1 MTSTRLLAAAVG
13 LLVVLPLVFWGGM
26 PGTLVVLV
34 FALTVCLDEYAR
46 MAFPGAH
53 LTALAWLWPASAAVG
68 ASALWAPP
76 RVTAA
81 VLALVVMGT
90 MVRVTVDA
98 PEPISL
104 AADRVGRYLVG
115 IAWIGGLLPFLAV
128 LRGWD
133 HGIAWVLL
141 VMVIAWAG
149 DTGAYFAG
157 RALGGRLFGDRKL
170 APRVSPKKSWEGFV
184 GGIVGSA
191 VGAVIVVHLGLPNVG
206 LAVAAVIGAT
216 GSAIS
221 VLGDLSESLLKRA
234 FDVKDSG
241 WIMPGHG
248 GLLDRI
254 DSLLFV
260 APVVYTLALVGGA
273 G

>member
-98 PEPISL
+98 PDPISL
-104 AADRVGRYLVG
+104 AADRV
-115 IAWIGGLLPFLAV
+115 AWISQLTQEGQHGEPGRM
-128 LRGWD
+128 LR
-133 HGIAWVLL
+133 L
-141 VMVIAWAG
+141 V
-149 DTGAYFAG
+149 
-157 RALGGRLFGDRKL
+157 
-170 APRVSPKKSWEGFV
+170 P
-184 GGIVGSA
+184 
-191 VGAVIVVHLGLPNVG
+191 
-206 LAVAAVIGAT
+206 
-216 GSAIS
+216 
-221 VLGDLSESLLKRA
+221 
-234 FDVKDSG
+234 DVKHLRRK
-241 WIMPGHG
+241 MLYG
-248 GLLDRI
+248 GQGQHTNRQR
-254 DSLLFV
+254 
-260 APVVYTLALVGGA
+260 G
-273 G
+273 